1 MIWFLSMVVIVSLS
15 GVMMPGPVFAAC
27 VVKGYRDSSAGLKIA
42 LGHALVEIPVIILLV
57 FGLKYVINNRVLLII
72 IGVTGGIVLVYMGL
86 SMVRFKSGMDENSEY
101 LPYNSFAMGLMTT
114 AANPYFYIWW
124 ATVGAALIAQ
134 ALGFPAWFVVLFM
147 VFHLLCD
154 FIWDFVVSYAVYR
167 SRKLWT
173 PRVEKIVFA
182 VFGLL
187 LVGFGIRFI
196 LSPFIS

>member
-57 FGLKYVINNRVLLII
+57 FGLKYVINNRVLLIV
-72 IGVTGGIVLVYMGL
+72 IGVAGGIVLVYMGL
-86 SMVRFKSGMDENSEY
+86 SMVRFKSVTDEDREY
-101 LPYNSFAMGLMTT
+101 MPYNSLAMGLMTT
-114 AANPYFYIWW
+114 AANPYFYVWW

-134 ALGFPAWFVVLFM
+134 ALGFPAWFVAVFM

-154 FIWDFVVSYAVYR
+154 FIWDFLVSFAVYR
-167 SRKLWT
+167 SRKFWT

-182 VFGLL
+182 VFGFL
-187 LVGFGIRFI
+187 LVGFGIRFV